1 MERRAGR
8 RSDPGIEP
16 RVFAWRVRA
25 PNSLGRTPRELGDSV
40 WSVGADEEFSEI
52 ELEFEHAAEELGQ
65 A

>member
-1 MERRAGR
+1 LARPRAELARPDPEGAG
-8 RSDPGIEP
+8 DPG
-16 RVFAWRVRA
+16 
-25 PNSLGRTPRELGDSV
+25 